1 MLRVGPVAFVVSL
14 IAAANSVVS
23 FAAIAEPEHSE
34 QPDLVVVTL
43 PSRAQLASPG
53 ALSDPTV
60 GPLSQFAIARE
71 AQKELRRL
79 GCYEGESSGIW
90 TPSSRLAAQRFV
102 DRVNAKLPADKPDEI
117 LLALLRDQS
126 GAICGQCQRDE
137 ARDPSGRCMPTAL
150 IKASTPRSLATYST
164 SDSRRADQGPADQT
178 ETLPEMTPSRR
189 PLRPTDTA
197 TKSWS
202 RWIKKVDRALGL
214 Y

>member
-1 MLRVGPVAFVVSL
+1 MLRVGPVAFVASL
-14 IAAANSVVS
+14 IAAANSFVP
-23 FAAIAEPEHSE
+23 FAATAEPEHSE
-34 QPDLVVVTL
+34 QPDPVVVTL
-43 PSRAQLASPG
+43 PSRAQLASSG
-53 ALSDPTV
+53 APSDL

-178 ETLPEMTPSRR
+178 ETLPETTPSRR

>member
-1 MLRVGPVAFVVSL
+1 MLRVGPVAFVASL
-14 IAAANSVVS
+14 IAAANSFVP
-23 FAAIAEPEHSE
+23 FAATAEPEHSE
-34 QPDLVVVTL
+34 QPDSVVVTL
-43 PSRAQLASPG
+43 PSRALLASSG
-53 ALSDPTV
+53 APSDLGHLSH
-60 GPLSQFAIARE
+60 FAIARE
-71 AQKELRRL
+71 AQEELRRL

-178 ETLPEMTPSRR
+178 ETLPETTPSRR

-202 RWIKKVDRALGL
+202 RWIKKVDQALGL

>member
-1 MLRVGPVAFVVSL
+1 MLRVGPVAFVASL
-14 IAAANSVVS
+14 IAAANSFVP
-23 FAAIAEPEHSE
+23 FAATAEPEHSE
-34 QPDLVVVTL
+34 QPDPVVVTL

-53 ALSDPTV
+53 APSHP

-164 SDSRRADQGPADQT
+164 SDSRRADQAPADQT
-178 ETLPEMTPSRR
+178 ETLRETTPSRR
-189 PLRPTDTA
+189 PLRPTDSA

-202 RWIKKVDRALGL
+202 RWIKKVDRAIGL

>member
-1 MLRVGPVAFVVSL
+1 MLRVSPVAFVAML
-14 IAAANSVVS
+14 IAAANSFVP
-23 FAAIAEPEHSE
+23 FAATAGPEHSE
-34 QPDLVVVTL
+34 QPDPVVVTL

-53 ALSDPTV
+53 APSDLV
-60 GPLSQFAIARE
+60 VPLSQFAIARE
-71 AQKELRRL
+71 AQKEMRRL

-102 DRVNAKLPADKPDEI
+102 DLVNAKLPADKPDEI

-126 GAICGQCQRDE
+126 GAICGQCQRGE

-178 ETLPEMTPSRR
+178 ETLPETTPSRR
-189 PLRPTDTA
+189 PLRPTDSA

-202 RWIKKVDRALGL
+202 RWIKKVDRTLGL